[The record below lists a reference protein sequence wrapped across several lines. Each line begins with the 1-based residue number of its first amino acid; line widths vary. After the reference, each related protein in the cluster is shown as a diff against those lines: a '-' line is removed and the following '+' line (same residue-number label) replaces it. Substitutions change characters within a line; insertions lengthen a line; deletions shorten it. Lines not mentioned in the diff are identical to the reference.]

1 MAELRRVPG
10 RQEGKKGP
18 LGPTVL
24 LMLQKEE
31 ARCSVSSDEKVNK
44 NCLFATPALLQKN
57 QSTAVCFSVLAVMK
71 VPTDFKTLKNREI

>member
-24 LMLQKEE
+24 LILQKED
-31 ARCSVSSDEKVNK
+31 ARCSMLSDEKVNK
-44 NCLFATPALLQKN
+44 NCLFATPALLQKKKN
-57 QSTAVCFSVLAVMK
+57 QSPAVCFSVLAAMF
-71 VPTDFKTLKNREI
+71 VPID